1 MSVALRKRPTWCA
14 ALLFGTYLI
23 SRGQP
28 LALKMP
34 ANQNLT
40 TVREKDKK
48 SEVSVPKDGIL
59 VVRLSV
65 SPGTGFSW
73 HITSC
78 DRNRLKLLGDPV
90 FEGSGEAKP
99 GESEEQVFRFK
110 ALTAGPSILRLAFRR
125 GWEKDA
131 PPARTF
137 EIKVKIQ

>member
-1 MSVALRKRPTWCA
+1 MSVVLRNRPSWCT

-28 LALKMP
+28 LASEMP

-48 SEVSVPKDGIL
+48 REVSVPKDGIL
-59 VVRLSV
+59 IVRLSV

-73 HITSC
+73 HITRC
-78 DRNRLKLLGDPV
+78 DRDRLKLLGDPV

-99 GESEEQVFRFK
+99 GVREEQVFRFK
-110 ALTAGPSILRLAFRR
+110 ALTAGPSVLRLAFRR
-125 GWEKDA
+125 AWEKDA
-131 PPARTF
+131 PPAKTF